1 LNSEKGIEVTKYT
14 IVLELEEGVDKTT
27 GEPRD
32 SAKIVKYLQ
41 LSLQQAVTRADV
53 ILLRAEVKEGKG
65 TARTSLAE
73 RNGSTPGRKP
83 TNRPKIEQWIRDNVT
98 AGPSTQGTVGLMGV
112 DKEGKPRTD
121 SANRVYIHRLM
132 ADPPEGVGVS
142 MLGIQKVLGELEREG
157 YLERGFAAGAPFYE
171 LIRPLEEPGK
181 VGVRGRPIEEGATIH
196 EVDFEDVEED

>member
-1 LNSEKGIEVTKYT
+1 VTKYT

-27 GEPRD
+27 GEPR
-32 SAKIVKYLQ
+32 SSEKIVKYLQ
-41 LSLQQAVTRADV
+41 LSIQQAVTRADV
-53 ILLRAEVKEGKG
+53 LLLRADVKEGKASASG
-65 TARTSLAE
+65 GSSAR
-73 RNGSTPGRKP
+73 RDGSTPGRKP

-181 VGVRGRPIEEGATIH
+181 VGVRGRPIEEAGATIH